1 VCNLAVCLNNP
12 LVVSV
17 TLETVRSRHGQCLN
31 GVNEWYRT
39 VQRGVPAYEWTTI
52 YSLLVTMVSITDNQV
67 LDTPAQV
74 FLVYAFNAAEEEVL
88 FSARYLDTIT
98 GFLYIR

>member
-1 VCNLAVCLNNP
+1 
-12 LVVSV
+12 
-17 TLETVRSRHGQCLN
+17 
-31 GVNEWYRT
+31 
-39 VQRGVPAYEWTTI
+39 
-52 YSLLVTMVSITDNQV
+52 MVSITDNQV